1 MKKFAYLSDI
11 LFSFFV
17 SSVFTL
23 CLFRYLRVKLLPA
36 FLLALLC
43 GALTAAAVG
52 SVLQMRRK
60 NLYLKKSDETVK
72 QKLLLHLAL
81 LSDEGKTEFF
91 QNALSTDE
99 TPVSRFGKLR
109 VFTEREF
116 YFLNFT
122 LAPVG
127 ADEVARLSRLKTGK
141 RKILLCSKIEDA
153 ALSLCN
159 RLGVEVKTGEWVYN
173 RLKEEGRLPEHYLG
187 EESAVQRQRKIK
199 LWFSKSNAKR
209 FLIGGTLVL
218 LLARITPFYY
228 YYLLVGCLLLL
239 VAVFVRIFGYE

>member
-11 LFSFFV
+11 IFSLFV
-17 SSVFTL
+17 SALFTL
-23 CLFRYLRVKLLPA
+23 CLFRYLGVSLLPS

-52 SVLQMRRK
+52 SILQIRRK
-60 NLYLKKSDETVK
+60 NLSLKKSDERIK

-91 QNALSTDE
+91 QRALASSE

-122 LAPVG
+122 LAPVN
-127 ADEVARLSRLKTGK
+127 ADEVVRLSRLKTGK
-141 RKILLCSKIEDA
+141 RKILLCAQIEDA

-173 RLKEEGRLPEHYLG
+173 RLKEANFLPERYLG
-187 EESAVQRQRKIK
+187 EESAVKPKRRIK
-199 LWFSKSNAKR
+199 LWFSKANAKR
-209 FLIGGTLVL
+209 FLIGGTITLF
-218 LLARITPFYY
+218 LAPITPFYY

-239 VAVFVRIFGYE
+239 LSVLVRIFG